1 MDIEL
6 ITDIAKDRI
15 ISDLCMK
22 WYLEIDD
29 EKKKIIFDEI
39 QIIQRRLYPN
49 NNI

>member
-15 ISDLCMK
+15 ISDLCIK

>member
-15 ISDLCMK
+15 ISDLCVK
-22 WYLEIDD
+22 WYLEVDD
-29 EKKKIIFDEI
+29 EKKKLIFDEI
-39 QIIQRRLYPN
+39 QIIQRQLYPN